1 LHGGAVFGYLLG
13 VGLVAAVVLVLGL
26 VALVRC
32 RREDIP
38 AIMRALASWWRK

>member
-1 LHGGAVFGYLLG
+1 MNGYLLG
-13 VGLVAAVVLVLGL
+13 IGLVALVILILGL

-38 AIMRALASWWRK
+38 AIVQALASWWRR